1 MILISG
7 TQVES
12 DACYLHIKI
21 KKANPLKKIC
31 PIEKTISQI
40 ILTSDIYIF
49 IAGIARLLKS

>member
-31 PIEKTISQI
+31 PIEKMISQN
-40 ILTSDIYIF
+40 S
-49 IAGIARLLKS
+49 